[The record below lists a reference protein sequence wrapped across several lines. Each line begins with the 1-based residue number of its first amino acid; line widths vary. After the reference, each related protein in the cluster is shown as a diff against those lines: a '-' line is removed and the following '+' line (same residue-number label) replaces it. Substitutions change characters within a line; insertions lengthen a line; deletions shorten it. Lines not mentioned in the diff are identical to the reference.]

1 MAAKAKVAIVTGAG
15 KGMGEATARELA
27 ERGYKLALMSPSGS
41 SVKLAKELGAVGMN
55 GSATEPKDLSA
66 LVALA
71 MKSHGRIDAVVNNT
85 GHAPHSIRA
94 SGPPFDPSIE
104 STPIDIPDADWHGAL
119 DMVVLNVVRMAR
131 LVTPIMQK
139 QGGGALVNISSF
151 AAPEPRLTYPLSG
164 ALRLALAGFT
174 KLYTDRH
181 ARDGIRMNNVL
192 PGFMENWPCDEGVK
206 ATIPMARPGKMEE
219 VSKVAAFLLS
229 DDAGYITGQSILV
242 DGGVTRHI

>member
-1 MAAKAKVAIVTGAG
+1 MADTKVAIVVGAG
-15 KGMGEATARELA
+15 KGMGEATARELGQ
-27 ERGYKLALMSPSGS
+27 RGYRLALMSPSGA
-41 SVKLAKELGAVGMN
+41 SVTLAKELGGVGMN
-55 GSATEPKDLSA
+55 GSANEVKDLEA
-66 LVALA
+66 IVALA
-71 MKSHGRIDAVVNNT
+71 LESFGRVDAVVNNT

-94 SGPPFDPSIE
+94 SGPPFDPTIE

-119 DMVVLNVVRMAR
+119 DMVVMNVVRMAR
-131 LVTPIMQK
+131 IVTPVMQR
-139 QGGGALVNISSF
+139 QGGGAMVNISSF

-181 ARDGIRMNNVL
+181 ARDGIRMNNLL
-192 PGFMENWPCDEGVK
+192 PGFMENWPCDEGVR

-229 DDAGYITGQSILV
+229 EDAGYITGQSILV

>member
-1 MAAKAKVAIVTGAG
+1 MAAAKVAIVTGAG

-27 ERGYKLALMSPSGS
+27 ARGYKLALMSPSGS

-55 GSATEPKDLSA
+55 GSATEVKDLEA

-71 MKSHGRIDAVVNNT
+71 LESHGRVDAVVNNT

-94 SGPPFDPSIE
+94 SGRPFDPTIE
-104 STPIDIPDADWHGAL
+104 ATPIDIPDKDWHAAL
-119 DMVVLNVVRMAR
+119 DMVVMNVVRMAR
-131 LVTPIMQK
+131 IVTPIMQR
-139 QGGGALVNISSF
+139 QGGGAMVNISSF

-181 ARDGIRMNNVL
+181 ARDGIRMNNLL
-192 PGFMENWPCDEGVK
+192 PGFMENWPCDDDVK

>member
-1 MAAKAKVAIVTGAG
+1 MAAKVAIVTGAG

-27 ERGYKLALMSPSGS
+27 ARGYKLALMSPSGA
-41 SVKLAKELGAVGMN
+41 SVKLAKEFGAVGMN
-55 GSATEPKDLSA
+55 GSATEVKDLEA
-66 LVALA
+66 LVALT
-71 MKSHGRIDAVVNNT
+71 MKSYGRVDAVVNNT

-94 SGPPFDPSIE
+94 SGRPFDPTIE
-104 STPIDIPDADWHGAL
+104 ATPIDIPDKDWHAAL
-119 DMVVLNVVRMAR
+119 DMVVMNVVRMAR
-131 LVTPIMQK
+131 IVTPIMKK
-139 QGGGALVNISSF
+139 QGGGAMVNISSF

-181 ARDGIRMNNVL
+181 ARDGIRMNNIL
-192 PGFMENWPCDEGVK
+192 PGFMENWPCDDEVK

>member
-1 MAAKAKVAIVTGAG
+1 MAAKVAIVTGAG

-27 ERGYKLALMSPSGS
+27 ERGYKLALMSPSGA
-41 SVKLAKELGAVGMN
+41 SVKLAKELGGVGTN
-55 GSATEPKDLSA
+55 GSATEVKDLEA
-66 LVALA
+66 LVALTV
-71 MKSHGRIDAVVNNT
+71 KTYGRVDAVVNNT

-94 SGPPFDPSIE
+94 SGRPFDPTIE
-104 STPIDIPDADWHGAL
+104 ATPIDIPDQDWHAAL
-119 DMVVLNVVRMAR
+119 DMVVMNVVRMAR
-131 LVTPIMQK
+131 IVTPIMKK
-139 QGGGALVNISSF
+139 QGGGAMVNISSF

-181 ARDGIRMNNVL
+181 ARDGIRMNNIL
-192 PGFMENWPCDEGVK
+192 PGFMENWPCDEDVK

-229 DDAGYITGQSILV
+229 DDAGYITGQSLLV